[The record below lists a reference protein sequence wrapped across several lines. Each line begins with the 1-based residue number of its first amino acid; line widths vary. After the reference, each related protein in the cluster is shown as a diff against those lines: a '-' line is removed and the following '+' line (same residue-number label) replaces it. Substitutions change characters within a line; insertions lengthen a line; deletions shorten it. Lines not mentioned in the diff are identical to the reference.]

1 MQPFDLI
8 FILFATST
16 LFTASMVVFS
26 RQAVHSALFLIF
38 TFVNVSALWMTLQS
52 EFLSLA
58 LIFVYVGAVMTLL
71 LFVVMMFNIDPN
83 DRINTSNIMYNFFN
97 ISIGILVTSLFIV
110 LILQFETPISFT
122 ADKNSAL
129 SLGRVLYSDY
139 VIPFIV
145 VSMILLIGMVG
156 AVSVTFKGKRSDR
169 KSQNI
174 SKQIFT
180 NKMNRIKMVSGKLN
194 TDKNQ

>member
-1 MQPFDLI
+1 MHPFDLI

-26 RQAVHSALFLIF
+26 RQAVQSALFLIF

-71 LFVVMMFNIDPN
+71 LFVVMMFNIDTNKQN
-83 DRINTSNIMYNFFN
+83 DVSHIFYNLFN
-97 ISIGILVTSLFIV
+97 ISIGILVISLFIV
-110 LILQFETPISFT
+110 LILQFEAPIIFVS
-122 ADKNSAL
+122 DQNSAL
-129 SLGRVLYSDY
+129 ALGKVLYSDY
-139 VIPFIV
+139 VIPFII

-156 AVSVTFKGKRSDR
+156 AVSVTFVGKRSDR

-174 SKQIFT
+174 SEQIFT
-180 NKMNRIKMVSGKLN
+180 NKTNRIKMVSGKLK
-194 TDKNQ
+194 TDKKE